1 MATRSNIIVQDDYK
15 RVQIYRHCDGYPEG
29 IIPDL
34 AMALQYAWELPRF
47 EADDFAAAIVR
58 AWKQEGGGNIYIDGS
73 PKGFEL
79 VHGDTEYVYVVKF
92 DKRQHEPFIEIYDWH
107 DYWLEK
113 GDINK
118 KSFKPK
124 ITRKVYFSQIKD
136 YKAA

>member
-1 MATRSNIIVQDDYK
+1 MATRSNIIIQDKYK
-15 RVQIYRHCDGYPEG
+15 RVQVYRHWDGYPAG
-29 IIPDL
+29 VIPDL
-34 AMALQYAWELPRF
+34 ADALQYAWELPRF

-79 VHGDTEYVYVVKF
+79 VHGDTEYVCVVKF
-92 DKRQHEPFIEIYDWH
+92 DTMKHELFVEVYDWH
-107 DYWLEK
+107 DHWF
-113 GDINK
+113 GDSDTTK

-124 ITRKVYFSQIKD
+124 IKEKIYFSQIKD